1 MTGSEHR
8 ALLIGYGFSG
18 AWIHEPLIRATPGIR
33 VAGIVTRDRDRR
45 ALAFTRDDSV
55 VVLDSAANAIASG
68 EFDVAVVATP
78 NDSHAELA
86 SAAMAAG
93 MAVVVDKPLTTDVG
107 VATELA
113 EHARALGAT
122 LTVFH
127 NRRWDGDYLTVR
139 RLIDDGALGTV
150 HTFVSRFDRWVPDP
164 SPNWRDVDAVAGGG
178 VLLDL
183 GSHLIDQAILTLG
196 PVTSVHA
203 VLDRDNLD
211 RISEDRFALQLAH
224 ASGVRSHLHA
234 SEQEGDPSVRFHV
247 SGSEGSFVKRGKDI
261 QEERLLAGELPVPGE
276 SGTEPPQRWGTLHRD
291 DAGQP
296 IETAVGDWTEFYRR
310 LVVHLEGNGPVPVR
324 PEEHIAVL
332 KVIEAARRSDREQ
345 RTITLDPDRVGA
357 L

>member
-8 ALLIGYGFSG
+8 ALLIGYGFAG
-18 AWIHEPLIRATPGIR
+18 AWIHDPLIRATPGIR

-45 ALAFTRDDSV
+45 ALAHTRDV
-55 VVLDSAANAIASG
+55 NVAVFDSAASAIASG

-78 NDSHAELA
+78 NDSHVELA
-86 SAAMAAG
+86 ITAMAAG
-93 MAVVVDKPLTTDVG
+93 MAVVVDKPLTADVG
-107 VATELA
+107 TATELV
-113 EHARALGAT
+113 EHARAAGTA

-139 RLIDDGALGTV
+139 RLIDEGALGTV

-183 GSHLIDQAILTLG
+183 GCHLIDQAILTLG

-203 VLDRDNLD
+203 VLDRDNPD

-224 ASGVRSHLHA
+224 GPGVRSHLHA
-234 SEQEGDPSVRFHV
+234 SEHEGDPSTRFHV
-247 SGSEGSFVKRGKDI
+247 SGSEGAFVKRGKDI
-261 QEERLLAGELPVPGE
+261 QEERILAGELPVPGE
-276 SGTEPPQRWGTLHRD
+276 SGAEPPTRWGSLHRD

-296 IETAVGDWTEFYRR
+296 IETVVGDWTAFYRR
-310 LVVHLEGNGPVPVR
+310 LVSHLEGNGPVPVR

-332 KVIEAARRSDREQ
+332 EVIEAAQLSDRERQ
-345 RTITLDPDRVGA
+345 TITLDPDRVGA
-357 L
+357 Q

>member
-8 ALLIGYGFSG
+8 ALLIGYGFAG
-18 AWIHEPLIRATPGIR
+18 AWIHDPLIRATPGIR

-45 ALAFTRDDSV
+45 ALAHTRDANV
-55 VVLDSAANAIASG
+55 AMFRSAASAIESG
-68 EFDVAVVATP
+68 EFNVAVVATP

-86 SAAMAAG
+86 CAAMAAG

-107 VATELA
+107 SATELV
-113 EHARALGAT
+113 EHASALGAT

-127 NRRWDGDYLTVR
+127 NRRWDGDYLTIR

-183 GSHLIDQAILTLG
+183 GAHLIDQAILSLG
-196 PVTSVHA
+196 PVTSVHS
-203 VLDRDNLD
+203 VLDRDNPD
-211 RISEDRFALQLAH
+211 RVSEDRFALQLTH

-234 SEQEGDPSVRFHV
+234 SEQEGDPSMRFHV
-247 SGSEGSFVKRGKDI
+247 SGSNGSFVKRGKDI

-276 SGTEPPQRWGTLHRD
+276 SGAEPPPRWGSLHRG
-291 DAGQP
+291 DAGQL
-296 IETAVGDWTEFYRR
+296 IETAVGDWTAFYRQ
-310 LVVHLEGNGPVPVR
+310 LVAHLEGNGPVPVR

-332 KVIEAARRSDREQ
+332 EVIEAAQRSNREQ
-345 RTITLDPDRVGA
+345 RTITLAPDRAGA
-357 L
+357 R